1 MKITDD
7 LITRTK
13 KGERK
18 AQFELYRECYGL
30 MMKICLRYQK
40 DNDSAKDLVNQ
51 AFLKI
56 CSNIDQFNG
65 SAPFEQW
72 MKRVTINMCI
82 DEYRKNKTRN
92 EVTDLQNFSEEFWSA
107 KVTASNE
114 GSQSMDA
121 ESLRSL
127 IRSLPSVS
135 HKVFNMAVLD
145 GFPYDEVAK
154 SLEISEA
161 TCRWHVHFA
170 RKTLQTMLKKSMN
183 TLTTLLL

>member
-107 KVTASNE
+107 
-114 GSQSMDA
+114 Q
-121 ESLRSL
+121 
-127 IRSLPSVS
+127 VS
-135 HKVFNMAVLD
+135 
-145 GFPYDEVAK
+145 
-154 SLEISEA
+154 
-161 TCRWHVHFA
+161 
-170 RKTLQTMLKKSMN
+170 TLN
-183 TLTTLLL
+183 

>member
-1 MKITDD
+1 LKITDD
-7 LITRTK
+7 LIKRTK
-13 KGERK
+13 KGEQK

-56 CSNIDQFNG
+56 YSNIDQYNG
-65 SAPFEQW
+65 TAPFEQW
-72 MKRVTINMCI
+72 MKRVTINTCI

-92 EVTDLQNFSEEFWSA
+92 ETTDLQNFSEEFWSA
-107 KVTASNE
+107 KVTASNA

-135 HKVFNMAVLD
+135 QQVFNMAVLD

-154 SLEISEA
+154 SLKISEA

-170 RKTLQTMLKKSMN
+170 RKTLQSMLKKSMN
-183 TLTTLLL
+183 SLTTLML